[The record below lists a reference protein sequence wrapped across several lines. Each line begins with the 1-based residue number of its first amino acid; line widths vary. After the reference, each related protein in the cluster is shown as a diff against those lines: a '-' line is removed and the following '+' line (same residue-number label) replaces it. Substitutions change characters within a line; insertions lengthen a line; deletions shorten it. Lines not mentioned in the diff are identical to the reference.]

1 MKFDKRFE
9 IIKLILLIKLL
20 LQLQGN
26 SQIENLIHNDFAKP
40 KNFQQFNAMKGNNTG
55 KTVGF
60 QVFIHL

>member
-1 MKFDKRFE
+1 MLPVILVKNFLPKR
-9 IIKLILLIKLL
+9 KPKRRVV
-20 LQLQGN
+20 
-26 SQIENLIHNDFAKP
+26 DFAKP

>member
-1 MKFDKRFE
+1 MCCNYW
-9 IIKLILLIKLL
+9 
-20 LQLQGN
+20 GN
-26 SQIENLIHNDFAKP
+26 SQIDNLINNDFAKP